1 MDSWQRVVAIGSL
14 IGSNEVTK
22 PMGEFSFPSSP
33 LPEVA
38 MKMKQAKLCMSDELL
53 QKRIK

>member
-1 MDSWQRVVAIGSL
+1 MDSWQRVVVIGVL
-14 IGSNEVTK
+14 MGSNEVTK
-22 PMGEFSFPSSP
+22 PVGEFSFPPSP

-38 MKMKQAKLCMSDELL
+38 MKMKQAKLRMSDELL